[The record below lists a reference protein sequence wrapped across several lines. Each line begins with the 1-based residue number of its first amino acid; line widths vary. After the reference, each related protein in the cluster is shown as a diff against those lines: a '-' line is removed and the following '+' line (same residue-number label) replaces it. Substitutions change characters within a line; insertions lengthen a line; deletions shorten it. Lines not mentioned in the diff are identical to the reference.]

1 MARPHDVSTKRIG
14 RPIYTYAAMYVN
26 ECTYITFTCRH
37 TRTKTC
43 TAANAYTRRIY
54 VVPPIWPD
62 IHVHTRWMAMDPV
75 SVLGCPGARYITWQA
90 GGTAGASHT
99 CSRVTVH
106 IHVHVPRQ
114 RTSVCTC
121 TYTSCLLAAPL
132 HELRRTG
139 TARTN
144 TTHNTHH
151 TRQAACVQGS
161 VKYTTHGMPG
171 RGETGMQTSRSQ

>member
-37 TRTKTC
+37 TIRPPTRTHDV
-43 TAANAYTRRIY
+43 YIY

-62 IHVHTRWMAMDPV
+62 IHIHTRWMAMDPV

-99 CSRVTVH
+99 CSRITVH

-121 TYTSCLLAAPL
+121 TFRARDDVHFMFISSSIAA
-132 HELRRTG
+132 HRYG
-139 TARTN
+139 TYK
-144 TTHNTHH
+144 HH
-151 TRQAACVQGS
+151 TQ
-161 VKYTTHGMPG
+161 H
-171 RGETGMQTSRSQ
+171 TSHTASSMCAR

>member
-14 RPIYTYAAMYVN
+14 RPIYTYAATYVN

-54 VVPPIWPD
+54 VVPPILPD
-62 IHVHTRWMAMDPV
+62 IPTHTHGGWRWI
-75 SVLGCPGARYITWQA
+75 LCPFSAARAPGTSHGRQGARQ
-90 GGTAGASHT
+90 GRLNSHT

-121 TYTSCLLAAPL
+121 TF
-132 HELRRTG
+132 R
-139 TARTN
+139 ARDDV
-144 TTHNTHH
+144 HFMFISSSI
-151 TRQAACVQGS
+151 A
-161 VKYTTHGMPG
+161 
-171 RGETGMQTSRSQ
+171 

>member
-14 RPIYTYAAMYVN
+14 RPIYTYAATYVN

-54 VVPPIWPD
+54 VVPPILPD
-62 IHVHTRWMAMDPV
+62 IPTHTHGGWRWILCPFSAARAPGTSHGRQGARQGRLIRVAV
-75 SVLGCPGARYITWQA
+75 SLCIYTYTCPGNARAYVRVRL
-90 GGTAGASHT
+90 GRGT
-99 CSRVTVH
+99 
-106 IHVHVPRQ
+106 
-114 RTSVCTC
+114 

-151 TRQAACVQGS
+151 TRQAACVQG
-161 VKYTTHGMPG
+161 
-171 RGETGMQTSRSQ
+171 

>member
-37 TRTKTC
+37 TIRPPTRTHDV
-43 TAANAYTRRIY
+43 YIY

-62 IHVHTRWMAMDPV
+62 IHIHTRWMAMDPV

-99 CSRVTVH
+99 CSRITVH

-121 TYTSCLLAAPL
+121 TFRARDAYTSCLLAAPL

-151 TRQAACVQGS
+151 TRQAACVQG
-161 VKYTTHGMPG
+161 
-171 RGETGMQTSRSQ
+171 